1 MKTMKKI
8 ILLLCAFLSMAVSA
22 QEKNLTGLVCDDE
35 NVPISNATVIVSHND
50 SVVGLA
56 ESNDEGRFS
65 IAGLPQNMKL
75 GIYIHHLRYQTLT
88 DSVDLGKGD
97 FYLAR
102 MQEGSIE
109 LDSITV
115 LGTRKPIR
123 TPYGHIYFLSKK
135 AAESGNPYKALEE
148 IPKLQSNYITEDL
161 NSADGKSILLLVDG
175 SKVNTGLRPI
185 DPSRIASVEVIDV
198 VSSKYLR
205 TGAGRIVNI
214 HLKRSKTI
222 YTYLRLGFGNTFPWK
237 QGWTGPIMEVG
248 NSKLSL
254 YLELFPSWNRHDH
267 SRTSVTTTTANYIRD
282 IHGNDDSRMHDW
294 DYTAMLKWRP
304 TKNNYFIYSFQG
316 YDSHSRSF
324 ANFEGTHEDLDAKAM
339 MDYASQSAAD
349 MKSHVYTHT
358 LYYKHDFSKSV
369 TLDGTG
375 RYTYNHNKQNSTES
389 QTLSD
394 YVVDSRQD
402 LTTKRNAWSQELNL
416 SWIIND
422 KMSLDL
428 GNATDYSTNTIHQTD
443 NGSSYEFKGLNEYGY
458 VSLAMNFSGLSTVI
472 SSGLDYMH
480 LNSAGVK
487 NHYIRPNASIDLSY
501 EKGISTTSLSYFL
514 TNTQP
519 TIARL
524 NPFNTST
531 DSLEHVSGNPML
543 VPERTH
549 SLRLGQNFYSKG
561 LNVNVEASY
570 DYTKDI
576 IQSASY
582 YKDGVHYST
591 FSNSGQYHLFSL
603 TGTVSYHHDGFTAG
617 TALRWNVFDFEN
629 QKKKKNV
636 ILNLYARWYQKSFG
650 IHSELSYTNKEFSV
664 YRETRFHRPY
674 QSNIA
679 VSYNLTPNLIFIL
692 GCRNVYGKLKYESD
706 YNVSGYHSF
715 SKFKSTDSQVFFTVR
730 WTFRKNGK
738 DKIAIDEGRIKEHE
752 KGVSL

>member
-1 MKTMKKI
+1 MKKI

-339 MDYASQSAAD
+339 MDYASQSTAD

-443 NGSSYEFKGLNEYGY
+443 TRN
-458 VSLAMNFSGLSTVI
+458 I
-472 SSGLDYMH
+472 S
-480 LNSAGVK
+480 
-487 NHYIRPNASIDLSY
+487 
-501 EKGISTTSLSYFL
+501 
-514 TNTQP
+514 
-519 TIARL
+519 
-524 NPFNTST
+524 
-531 DSLEHVSGNPML
+531 
-543 VPERTH
+543 
-549 SLRLGQNFYSKG
+549 
-561 LNVNVEASY
+561 
-570 DYTKDI
+570 
-576 IQSASY
+576 
-582 YKDGVHYST
+582 
-591 FSNSGQYHLFSL
+591 
-603 TGTVSYHHDGFTAG
+603 
-617 TALRWNVFDFEN
+617 
-629 QKKKKNV
+629 
-636 ILNLYARWYQKSFG
+636 
-650 IHSELSYTNKEFSV
+650 
-664 YRETRFHRPY
+664 
-674 QSNIA
+674 
-679 VSYNLTPNLIFIL
+679 
-692 GCRNVYGKLKYESD
+692 C
-706 YNVSGYHSF
+706 
-715 SKFKSTDSQVFFTVR
+715 
-730 WTFRKNGK
+730 
-738 DKIAIDEGRIKEHE
+738 
-752 KGVSL
+752 

>member
-339 MDYASQSAAD
+339 MDYASQSTAD

-402 LTTKRNAWSQELNL
+402 LTTKRNAFRRTTVPA
-416 SWIIND
+416 
-422 KMSLDL
+422 MSSRD
-428 GNATDYSTNTIHQTD
+428 
-443 NGSSYEFKGLNEYGY
+443 
-458 VSLAMNFSGLSTVI
+458 
-472 SSGLDYMH
+472 
-480 LNSAGVK
+480 
-487 NHYIRPNASIDLSY
+487 
-501 EKGISTTSLSYFL
+501 L
-514 TNTQP
+514 TNTAMYPWQ
-519 TIARL
+519 
-524 NPFNTST
+524 
-531 DSLEHVSGNPML
+531 
-543 VPERTH
+543 
-549 SLRLGQNFYSKG
+549 
-561 LNVNVEASY
+561 
-570 DYTKDI
+570 
-576 IQSASY
+576 
-582 YKDGVHYST
+582 
-591 FSNSGQYHLFSL
+591 
-603 TGTVSYHHDGFTAG
+603 
-617 TALRWNVFDFEN
+617 
-629 QKKKKNV
+629 
-636 ILNLYARWYQKSFG
+636 
-650 IHSELSYTNKEFSV
+650 
-664 YRETRFHRPY
+664 
-674 QSNIA
+674 
-679 VSYNLTPNLIFIL
+679 
-692 GCRNVYGKLKYESD
+692 
-706 YNVSGYHSF
+706 
-715 SKFKSTDSQVFFTVR
+715 
-730 WTFRKNGK
+730 
-738 DKIAIDEGRIKEHE
+738 
-752 KGVSL
+752 